1 MAVILGQVNTS
12 GMHIAATVVRP
23 KIIKKKVCF
32 GLPDLAKFF
41 VPGPF
46 FLACGMFL
54 TK

>member
-1 MAVILGQVNTS
+1 MAVILGQGNTS

-23 KIIKKKVCF
+23 KIKKNVCF